1 MQKYKEKHNNQIG
14 LKNSML
20 KYLSKNP
27 KKV

>member
-20 KYLSKNP
+20 KHLSKNP

>member
-14 LKNSML
+14 LRNSLL
-20 KYLSKNP
+20 KYKSKNP

>member
-1 MQKYKEKHNNQIG
+1 MQKYKEKHNYQIG

-20 KYLSKNP
+20 KYLSKNL